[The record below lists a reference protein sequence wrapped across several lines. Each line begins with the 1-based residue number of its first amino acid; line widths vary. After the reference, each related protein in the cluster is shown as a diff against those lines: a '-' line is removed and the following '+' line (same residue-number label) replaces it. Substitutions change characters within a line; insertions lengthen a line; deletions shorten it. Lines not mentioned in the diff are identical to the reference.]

1 MQQRFHKYRRFNFKI
16 RLNIWPLMTLKNPIS
31 ERLVLENHSESSID
45 INIHLIS
52 FYCEQGTYADY
63 S

>member
-1 MQQRFHKYRRFNFKI
+1 MASADS
-16 RLNIWPLMTLKNPIS
+16 KNPIS

-52 FYCEQGTYADY
+52 FYCEQGTYADCGWY
-63 S
+63 SC

>member
-1 MQQRFHKYRRFNFKI
+1 MASDDS
-16 RLNIWPLMTLKNPIS
+16 KNPIS